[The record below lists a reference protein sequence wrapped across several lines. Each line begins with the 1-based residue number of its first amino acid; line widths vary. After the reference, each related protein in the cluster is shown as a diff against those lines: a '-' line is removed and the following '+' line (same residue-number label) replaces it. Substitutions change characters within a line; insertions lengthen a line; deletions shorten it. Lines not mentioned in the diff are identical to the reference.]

1 MADDDLVREYKRQL
15 AEKDDIIAGLRK
27 ESGDRRVKN
36 KELVKSLADVTKE
49 RDEFRVT
56 ADDLKSKATA
66 TPGESLERIASLEG
80 ELRDIKH
87 KGAFKEA
94 AITGGVRPDAVDALW
109 TLSGYKAETPEA
121 DPNAIAELVKGSR
134 EKFSYLYQAEG
145 QPAAGAGQQSQQSQQ
160 AKAAL
165 GADRGRTP
173 AGHTLRVSN
182 AQLSDPKWCFDNQ
195 AAFAEATKAG
205 TVIFAD

>member
-49 RDEFRVT
+49 RDEFKSS

-121 DPNAIAELVKGSR
+121 DPNVITELVKGSR

-145 QPAAGAGQQSQQSQQ
+145 QQAAGTGQQGQQQ

-173 AGHTLRVSN
+173 AGHTLRVTQ

-195 AAFAEATKAG
+195 KAFAEATKEG